1 MIITAELKITW
12 DSQTQ
17 KEIEQ
22 NTEALLRNAD
32 VDLKVLSDS
41 TFQLKGTLAQI
52 ARAVDAIDDL
62 VKN

>member
-1 MIITAELKITW
+1 MIITAELKITC

-41 TFQLKGTLAQI
+41 TFQLKGTLAQM

>member
-1 MIITAELKITW
+1 MIITAELKITC

>member
-1 MIITAELKITW
+1 MIVTAELKITC

-52 ARAVDAIDDL
+52 ARAVDAINDL

>member
-1 MIITAELKITW
+1 VIITAELKITW

>member
-1 MIITAELKITW
+1 MIVTAELKITC

>member
-1 MIITAELKITW
+1 MIVTAELKITC

-32 VDLKVLSDS
+32 FDLKVLSDS

>member
-1 MIITAELKITW
+1 MIVTAELKITCN
-12 DSQTQ
+12 SQTQ

>member
-1 MIITAELKITW
+1 VIITAELKITC